1 MSHSKPRFPARTDVS
16 KPVVAALCADAC
28 YDHSVRL
35 VKLIFQKSGEKNE
48 VQGARGISSHH
59 DGRVCSDLVLERWHS
74 FLFQI
79 FDC

>member
-16 KPVVAALCADAC
+16 KPVLAALCADAC

-35 VKLIFQKSGEKNE
+35 VKLIFQKSEEKNE

-59 DGRVCSDLVLERWHS
+59 DGRVCFGSCFRTLAVILVSD
-74 FLFQI
+74 I
-79 FDC
+79 